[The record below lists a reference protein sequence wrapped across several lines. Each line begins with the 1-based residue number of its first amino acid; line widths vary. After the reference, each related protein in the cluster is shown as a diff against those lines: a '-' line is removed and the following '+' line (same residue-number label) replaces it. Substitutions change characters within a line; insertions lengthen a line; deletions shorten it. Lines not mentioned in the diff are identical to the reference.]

1 MVFKIRK
8 KIRLKNYDYS
18 DSGWYFVTIC
28 TQNRECLFGN
38 IVAGKMVLNE
48 FGIIVNDVLNSLPNH
63 YKQIK
68 LDICQIMSNHV
79 HMVINIVGAH
89 HDAPIYE
96 RAIHDAPLQKRSLLS
111 QIIGYSKMNSS
122 KLIHQI
128 NPNIPV
134 WQQNYYEHIIRNEK
148 ELNKIRQYIKDNPM
162 NWDEDEDNFK
172 FKGGEL

>member
-18 DSGWYFVTIC
+18 DSGWYFVTTC

-96 RAIHDAPLQKRSLLS
+96 RA
-111 QIIGYSKMNSS
+111 
-122 KLIHQI
+122 
-128 NPNIPV
+128 NIPV
-134 WQQNYYEHIIRNEK
+134 WQRNYYEHIIRNEK